1 MRQII
6 TIVVFLFASLASV
19 SAQGAEELLTKLDN
33 SLGERYAMHITV
45 TMSDQ
50 ANGDTNL
57 NGYFMV
63 EGDAYYITLGV
74 MEVYSDGK
82 LRYEINNERKEV
94 VEDRVNLES
103 CDLLSNPTRAFTFVP
118 KEFSSEV
125 VSRADNRVVVRLTP
139 KSEAMGIDSI
149 ELTLE
154 ESSSKVLPVA
164 ICYDYDGD
172 KVSIALA
179 VADTADMELPRWSK
193 SAYRA
198 YDIVSFL

>member
-139 KSEAMGIDSI
+139 KGEAMGIDSI

-154 ESSSKVLPVA
+154 ESGSKVLPVA

-179 VADTADMELPRWSK
+179 MADTADMELPRWSK

>member
-1 MRQII
+1 M
-6 TIVVFLFASLASV
+6 LFAAIFCVVNIYAQASARDWINGV
-19 SAQGAEELLTKLDN
+19 NRTLKDN
-33 SLGERYAMHITV
+33 YALHMKV
-45 TMSDQ
+45 DAYGQKM
-50 ANGDTNL
+50 
-57 NGYFMV
+57 NGYFIV
-63 EGDAYYITLGV
+63 ERDSYYMQLGS

-94 VEDRVNLES
+94 VEDRVNLEA
-103 CDLLSNPTRAFTFVP
+103 CDLLSNPTRAFTFVS

-139 KSEAMGIDSI
+139 KSEAVGIDSI

-154 ESSSKVLPVA
+154 ESGSKVLPVS

-179 VADTADMELPRWSK
+179 MADAADAKLPCWSK
-193 SAYRA
+193 AAYRA